1 MGKFLGS
8 RQVRQAFAEPPIY
21 VNGVGAPR
29 GSSGAVE
36 ELTAPAVWQC
46 VNMVA
51 NAVASMPLETF
62 RRTSGLPLK
71 LDKSPQVV
79 ATPGGDCTQ
88 SEWLQTLVVSL
99 LLRGNAYARIVS
111 RDSDMRPNQLELL
124 NPDRV
129 VPFTNSKGRKAYR
142 IGGLETDGESI
153 FHVRG
158 MTFPG
163 SVVGLSPIAYAAATI
178 GLDISTRDFAR
189 NFADGEGIP
198 KAILSVSGT
207 VDQTKARTV
216 KERFLEASRNRE
228 PVVMGDAV
236 SYQAIQIAP
245 EESQFLATQQMSIAH
260 IARFF
265 GIPPRKVGGTDG
277 SSLTY
282 ANLTQ
287 ENMDFLQEGVNPWL
301 IRVQDAFS
309 ALLPEPEFVKFN
321 TTSLTRMDPQG
332 EVERMNYMI
341 AGGYVVQSEARTY
354 FGYPAFT
361 PEQLAEKA
369 SSPFELTAS
378 GKPKLK
384 HAALGAAGPTD
395 PAAAA

>member
-99 LLRGNAYARIVS
+99 LLRGNAYAR
-111 RDSDMRPNQLELL
+111 
-124 NPDRV
+124 
-129 VPFTNSKGRKAYR
+129 
-142 IGGLETDGESI
+142 LETDGESI

-384 HAALGAAGPTD
+384 PAALGAAGPTD